1 MSKKEYNPFEG
12 MDGNTTPGELL
23 QALMKKAIAD
33 NDLRPIGGVIGML
46 QKQVEATM
54 QHLGQVMQRLREEVG
69 QTSMISDVSRL
80 TIALLIN
87 ILIEKDIITKDEFEK
102 LYKEKVTDTM
112 DAHIKKIQEEQERMA
127 AEQQKEIEEFAQKAS
142 EREDIID
149 PNSGEVISDLQLVNE
164 EEVEEAIACP
174 EESPADEVPAE
185 HSSIEPKQT
194 TEEE

>member
-1 MSKKEYNPFEG
+1 MSDKEYNPFEG

-33 NDLRPIGGVIGML
+33 NDMRPIGGVIGML

-54 QHLGQVMQRLREEVG
+54 QHLGQVIQRLREEVG
-69 QTSMISDVSRL
+69 QTSMVSDVSRL

-87 ILIEKDIITKDEFEK
+87 ILIEKNIVTKDEFEK
-102 LYKEKVTDTM
+102 LYKEKVTDVM
-112 DAHIKKIQEEQERMA
+112 DAHIKKIQEEQEKMLE
-127 AEQQKEIEEFAQKAS
+127 EQKKQVEEFAKKAS
-142 EREDIID
+142 ETGEIMD
-149 PNSGEVISDLQLVNE
+149 PNSGEVVSDLQV
-164 EEVEEAIACP
+164 VDEEAIAGP

-185 HSSIEPKQT
+185 HPSIEPKQT